1 VSADILLDASHISFR
16 SVSTIEFDVC
26 LLLHRLVLRVL
37 GCLLTQEMIG
47 FAVQVLLGFLFL
59 AAIALLTTKEIVILT
74 AAADPAAIRK
84 IKLIFATRVLFLIF
98 RVIRGSAN
106 LFAFNFNKI
115 DFVNS
120 SHFLR

>member
-1 VSADILLDASHISFR
+1 MSADILLDASHISFR